1 MTKAEI
7 FEILEAI
14 KCFYPN
20 FEINQKK
27 INAWSNVLKDD
38 DFKIVNAKVEKHATE
53 KKFPPTISE
62 IRQSV
67 NPYKNDYLEKLKKWE
82 KEAKYAKSLPSDR
95 E

>member
-1 MTKAEI
+1 MTKAEA

-27 INAWSNVLKDD
+27 INAWAIVLRGD
-38 DFKIVNAKVEKHATE
+38 DFKVVNAKLEKHATE
-53 KKFPPTISE
+53 KKFAPTIAE
-62 IRQSV
+62 IRENV

-82 KEAKYAKSLPSDR
+82 ENASGKPTS
-95 E
+95 